1 MDLQARK
8 IEFIQEFV
16 KIQSESVINQFE
28 KLLKKES
35 KVSGNDFQ
43 PMSKEQL
50 KARID
55 KSIEDADNEF
65 VTNHEDLLLEIETWK

>member
-16 KIQSESVINQFE
+16 RIQSESVINQFE
-28 KLLKKES
+28 KLLKKEF
-35 KVSGNDFQ
+35 KETETDFK
-43 PMSKEQL
+43 PMSVEQL

-55 KSIEDADNEF
+55 KSIQDHENGN
-65 VTNHEDLLLEIETWK
+65 VTSHEDLLLEIKTW